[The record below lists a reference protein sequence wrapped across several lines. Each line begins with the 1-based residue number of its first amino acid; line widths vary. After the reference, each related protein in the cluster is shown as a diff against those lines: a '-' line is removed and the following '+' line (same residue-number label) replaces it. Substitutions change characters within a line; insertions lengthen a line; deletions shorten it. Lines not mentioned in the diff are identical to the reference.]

1 VDEVLETVSDPVAAP
16 VVIGSNCT
24 LSTTVWL
31 GFRVSGKVA
40 PETEKPVPEAVAE
53 LTVTAAV
60 PVELRVSDC
69 VAGEFSVTPPKPMLP
84 ALMLS
89 VGTPGPSWI
98 AKVFVVLPALA
109 VSVAV
114 CDELT
119 DVTVAEN
126 EPLVAPAATVT
137 DVGTVTAELLLL
149 RLTAKPPVAA
159 AALSVTVQL
168 SLPAPVIE
176 PFVQLS
182 PLSTGTPVPLK
193 PTTVDVP
200 VDELLV
206 RVSDPV
212 TAPAAVGSNC
222 TVKVAV

>member
-1 VDEVLETVSDPVAAP
+1 MAAALTVSGPFPVEVSVTVCEVAAFT
-16 VVIGSNCT
+16 GS
-24 LSTTVWL
+24 LPKVRLDVLRPSV
-31 GFRVSGKVA
+31 GVVA
-40 PETEKPVPEAVAE
+40 P
-53 LTVTAAV
+53 
-60 PVELRVSDC
+60 
-69 VAGEFSVTPPKPMLP
+69 
-84 ALMLS
+84 
-89 VGTPGPSWI
+89 SWM
-98 AKVFVVLPALA
+98 AKVFAVLPALA

-114 CDELT
+114 CDKLT
-119 DVTVAEN
+119 AVTVAEN

-149 RLTAKPPVAA
+149 RPTTKPPVAA

-168 SLPAPVIE
+168 SVPAPVIE
-176 PFVQLS
+176 PFAQVS